1 MINHQIILSKK
12 TETSGIKIRGQSWVM
27 QKSEEMNGLLRV
39 AIVGAGVTGLTAA
52 VHLQDRFPGKLN
64 LAVLADKFTPNTLS
78 DRSLAVLLP
87 TILTSESSINQAED
101 LKRWACISM
110 NKFKL
115 IFSSADNAQV
125 GLSLVHGFIYF
136 SSPEPQPWWKDL
148 MFGSRQ
154 VEMKSAEANMFA
166 VPTDCEDIWAFGTF
180 TLNPTSFLQWLMGKA
195 KEGGCV
201 MEERKISSLEELTS
215 SYDIVINCTGLSSY
229 ELVPDKSMYPVQGQL
244 VLVKAPWIKHWV
256 VYPGAD
262 GSHSTGVIPRG
273 SDVILGTTHVNGN
286 WNDSTDPDTTTDII
300 KRCQDLVPSLCGAE
314 VVGSWAGLRPGRDT
328 IRLECCKDQ
337 SGNLVIHCYGHKSS
351 GVFLSWGCA
360 SDIGD
365 MVEQKLATKEDL

>member
-1 MINHQIILSKK
+1 M
-12 TETSGIKIRGQSWVM
+12 M
-27 QKSEEMNGLLRV
+27 QNSDAVTDLLQV
-39 AIVGAGVTGLTAA
+39 AIVGAGVTGLSTA
-52 VHLQDRFPGKLN
+52 VHLQDRFPGKLQ
-64 LAVLADKFTPNTLS
+64 LTVVADKFTPNTLS
-78 DRSLAVLLP
+78 DLSSAVLSP

-110 NKFKL
+110 NKFKS
-115 IFSSADNAQV
+115 IFGSADNAQV
-125 GLSLVHGFIYF
+125 GLSLVHGLIYF

-148 MFGSRQ
+148 MPESRQ
-154 VEMKSAEANMFA
+154 VGMKSAEANMFA

-195 KEGGCV
+195 KERGCV
-201 MEERKISSLEELTS
+201 MEERKIYSLDELTS

-256 VYPGAD
+256 MYPGTD
-262 GSHSTGVIPRG
+262 SSHITYIFPRG
-273 SDVILGTTHVNGN
+273 PDVILGTTHVNGN
-286 WNDSTDPDTTTDII
+286 WNNSTNPDTTIDII
-300 KRCQDLVPSLCGAE
+300 KRCQDLVPSLYGAE

-337 SGNLVIHCYGHKSS
+337 IGNLVIHCYGHKSS

-365 MVEQKLATKEDL
+365 MVEQKLASKEDLQWG